1 MRPAVILLLLLLAG
15 CQYHLASDRLITASC
30 PPLTPLEDSTF
41 GATTLKLIEVAGQ
54 YHECR
59 CAALPKSCQKVKP

>member
-1 MRPAVILLLLLLAG
+1 MLAG
-15 CQYHLASDRLITASC
+15 CSVLMKPWQDKPNPLLIASC
-30 PPLTPLEDSTF
+30 PPLTPLTDDSF

-59 CAALPKSCQKVKP
+59 CAALPDTCPKK